1 MSYIQVTQI
10 LEPGLLTFG
19 LMLGNFET
27 SWGIASPRR
36 SLSSSWADH
45 LLCWKCQ
52 APNCQNTE
60 TFRDNSVNSKYILY
74 SFGFVWEFVAYASA
88 FHVGTLPCLCICDF
102 PFVSVCSTHP
112 VLLFWHDRLVTS
124 NEKSSC
130 CCHCIAAAWL
140 SLTCWISS
148 ESTASVLRHQHI
160 GCSTHWLFWLW
171 WTTGSL
177 MYSLSIGACLSK
189 WEIPGRRKI
198 VFVPFSKHSGSDS
211 SFLGKLFDI
220 IRLATKTRSA
230 SHHELRSCGSQ
241 GAPRSTAAPG
251 DGMALAPAR
260 SPASSSCSF
269 FFLGRTNLLRS
280 MYYTFMYLFICMICI
295 YT

>member
-124 NEKSSC
+124 NEKRAPAVVIVLQQLDS
-130 CCHCIAAAWL
+130 AWL
-140 SLTCWISS
+140 AGFLLNQQPACFVINIL
-148 ESTASVLRHQHI
+148 AVQHI
-160 GCSTHWLFWLW
+160 GSSDYDEPLGHW
-171 WTTGSL
+171 
-177 MYSLSIGACLSK
+177 
-189 WEIPGRRKI
+189 
-198 VFVPFSKHSGSDS
+198 
-211 SFLGKLFDI
+211 
-220 IRLATKTRSA
+220 
-230 SHHELRSCGSQ
+230 
-241 GAPRSTAAPG
+241 
-251 DGMALAPAR
+251 
-260 SPASSSCSF
+260 
-269 FFLGRTNLLRS
+269 
-280 MYYTFMYLFICMICI
+280 CI
-295 YT
+295 A